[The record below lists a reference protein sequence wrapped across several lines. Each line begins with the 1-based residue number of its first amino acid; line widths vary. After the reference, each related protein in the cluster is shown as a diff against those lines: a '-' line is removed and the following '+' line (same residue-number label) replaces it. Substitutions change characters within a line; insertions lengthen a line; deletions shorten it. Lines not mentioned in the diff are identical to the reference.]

1 MLPRT
6 QARYGALLQFSEQTR
21 SARKMGNTYKSGCAL
36 KRCHMK
42 GNVRFLNLQ
51 NGLVAVETSE
61 GFTVL
66 ELLECCAIDLGDEIT
81 GPLDSSGT
89 ETLYNI
95 SKEEH
100 FEVSIENIH
109 CTRVEACK
117 LLAD

>member
-1 MLPRT
+1 MCIRNL
-6 QARYGALLQFSEQTR
+6 STR
-21 SARKMGNTYKSGCAL
+21 GLDYEAKNKDSAET
-36 KRCHMK
+36 RCHMK

-66 ELLECCAIDLGDEIT
+66 EIRECCAIDLGDEIT

-95 SKEEH
+95 SKEEC
-100 FEVSIENIH
+100 FEVSIETIH

-117 LLAD
+117 LLAG